1 MQTVKQVFSRNV
13 LIYVIMQEI
22 SILLAVKASKMG
34 TPSSS
39 FSQIQDQNNS
49 ITAPPGVLNTALP
62 GRIICGVISM
72 HP

>member
-1 MQTVKQVFSRNV
+1 MKQVSSRNV

-22 SILLAVKASKMG
+22 PILLLVKTSKMG

-39 FSQIQDQNNS
+39 FPLIQDQNNS
-49 ITAPPGVLNTALP
+49 ITAPPGVLAAVLP
-62 GRIICGVISM
+62 GRIICSVISM